1 MSKEYELDSVTN
13 TISEIKLND
22 YDSTECGPDID
33 IIYKRNNFIDGNLK
47 IGVFER
53 LSGKIK
59 WITIFRPKD
68 VHYSN
73 SLFSVNKVLFSSTS
87 VWVTLKEKNMDSKDT
102 TDYYLSVVNIVDM
115 FNITKNKDNKFYID
129 GKNPFLK

>member
-22 YDSTECGPDID
+22 YDSAECGPDID

-102 TDYYLSVVNIVDM
+102 TDYYLSVVNVVDM

>member
-22 YDSTECGPDID
+22 YDSTECGLDID